1 VELLTLTLSFPCNRK
16 RYETLATENHRDK
29 NLILVADGLGYG
41 DLAQEA
47 SPFAVRVFRE
57 NAKQGPKAI

>member
-1 VELLTLTLSFPCNRK
+1 MSK
-16 RYETLATENHRDK
+16 RETLATENHRDK

-47 SPFAVRVFRE
+47 SPFAVRVFWE
-57 NAKQGPKAI
+57 NAKQGSKAI